1 MMYEIFIS
9 GVWKAT
15 EWFCIFYMIYK
26 GMDIIVDYLDR
37 R

>member
-1 MMYEIFIS
+1 MYNLFIS
-9 GVWKAT
+9 GVKIAS

-26 GMDIIVDYLDR
+26 GMDIIIDYLDR